1 MRSFFYALSTY
12 IRKDVLRKEGAV
24 MVIRLKKLLSILL
37 GVLLIL
43 LGCFFLLHAVL
54 TANADGSARRAQ
66 VSAPVRQID
75 AASPM
80 VALTF
85 DDGPYTPVTG
95 RILDALQLVNGR
107 ATFFVV
113 GSRIEGREEILRR
126 IADSGCELGN
136 HTYDHVTLRGMRESE
151 IRTQLEKADEK
162 IFSVTGQRTTVL
174 RPPSGMYDASVFTIC
189 DKPLVLWT
197 IDTMDWKHQ
206 KKENS
211 VQRVLENVKD
221 GDIVLMHDL
230 FFPTAEAAEELIA
243 ELSARGFQ
251 LVTITE
257 LLTYRPETEAIRVK

>member
-1 MRSFFYALSTY
+1 
-12 IRKDVLRKEGAV
+12 
-24 MVIRLKKLLSILL
+24 MVIRLKKLLSVLL
-37 GVLLIL
+37 GILLIL
-43 LGCFFLLHAVL
+43 LGSVFLLHAVL
-54 TANADGSARRAQ
+54 TEAADESARRAQ
-66 VSAPVRQID
+66 VSASVRQID
-75 AASPM
+75 PSTPM

-113 GSRIEGREEILRR
+113 GSRIDGREEILRR
-126 IADSGCELGN
+126 IAESGCELGN

-162 IFSVTGQRTTVL
+162 IFAVTGQKTTVL
-174 RPPSGMYDASVFTIC
+174 RPPGGMYDASIFTLW
-189 DKPLVLWT
+189 DRPLALWT

-206 KKENS
+206 KKDNS

-230 FFPTAEAAEELIA
+230 FFPTADAAEELIA
-243 ELSARGFQ
+243 ALSERGFQ
-251 LVTITE
+251 LVTVTE
-257 LLTYRPETEAIRVK
+257 LMTYRPETEAIRIK

>member
-1 MRSFFYALSTY
+1 
-12 IRKDVLRKEGAV
+12 
-24 MVIRLKKLLSILL
+24 MVIQLKKLLSVLL

-43 LGCFFLLHAVL
+43 LGSVFLLHAVL
-54 TANADGSARRAQ
+54 TANTDKSANRTQ
-66 VSAPVRQID
+66 VSAPARQID
-75 AASPM
+75 PARPM
-80 VALTF
+80 IALTF

-113 GSRIEGREEILRR
+113 GSRIDGREEILKR

-136 HTYDHVTLRGMRESE
+136 HTYDHVTLRGMQASE
-151 IRTQLEKADEK
+151 VRAQLEKADEK
-162 IFSVTGQRTTVL
+162 IFSVTGQKTTVL
-174 RPPSGMYDASVFTIC
+174 RPPGGMYDASIFTLW
-189 DKPLVLWT
+189 DKPLALWT

-211 VQRVLENVKD
+211 VQRVLDNVKD

-243 ELSARGFQ
+243 ELTERGFQ

-257 LLTYRPETEAIRVK
+257 MRTYRPETEAILTQ

>member
-1 MRSFFYALSTY
+1 
-12 IRKDVLRKEGAV
+12 
-24 MVIRLKKLLSILL
+24 MVIQLKKLLSVLL

-43 LGCFFLLHAVL
+43 LGSVFLLHAVL
-54 TANADGSARRAQ
+54 TANTDKSANRTQ
-66 VSAPVRQID
+66 VSAPARQID
-75 AASPM
+75 PARPM
-80 VALTF
+80 IALTF

-113 GSRIEGREEILRR
+113 GSRIDGREEILKR

-136 HTYDHVTLRGMRESE
+136 HTYDHVTLRGMQASE
-151 IRTQLEKADEK
+151 VRAQLEKADEK
-162 IFSVTGQRTTVL
+162 IFSVTGQKTTVL
-174 RPPSGMYDASVFTIC
+174 RPPGGMYDASIFTLW
-189 DKPLVLWT
+189 DKPLALWT

-211 VQRVLENVKD
+211 VQRVLDNVKD

-243 ELSARGFQ
+243 ELTERGFQ

-257 LLTYRPETEAIRVK
+257 MHTYRPETEAILVQ